1 MLQRV
6 SDMSQ
11 LEEFDPAELPLTAVS
26 AAEPGSLYLLS
37 PFPFFRIY
45 TINGITIILSP
56 LYIHGLSI
64 SIIYLLPHSIFS
76 IVFFFLK
83 KNVKS
88 LHLIYPLS
96 PSPSLCFNLPGPY
109 IQ

>member
-83 KNVKS
+83 EM
-88 LHLIYPLS
+88 
-96 PSPSLCFNLPGPY
+96 
-109 IQ
+109 